1 MAHPSVQPREM
12 WMCLRFGELE
22 INVAAEGVSY
32 APDVC
37 HDMLG
42 HLLKGFGKAIEELRA
57 QGVIADDF
65 TDDEDEDA
73 EEEPETSE

>member
-22 INVAAEGVSY
+22 IDVAAEGVSY
-32 APDVC
+32 SPDVVD
-37 HDMLG
+37 DMLA
-42 HLLKGFGKAIEELRA
+42 HLLKGFGRAIEELRS

-65 TDDEDEDA
+65 TDDEDA
-73 EEEPETSE
+73 EEPETSE

>member
-22 INVAAEGVSY
+22 IDVAAEGVSY
-32 APDVC
+32 SPDVVD
-37 HDMLG
+37 DMLA

-65 TDDEDEDA
+65 VEDDEDA
-73 EEEPETSE
+73 EEEPETSD

>member
-37 HDMLG
+37 HDMLQ
-42 HLLKGFGKAIEELRA
+42 HLLKGFGKAIEELRS

-73 EEEPETSE
+73 EEETSE

>member
-1 MAHPSVQPREM
+1 MAHPSIQPREM

-22 INVAAEGVSY
+22 IDVAAEGVAYS
-32 APDVC
+32 PDVID
-37 HDMLG
+37 DMLA

-65 TDDEDEDA
+65 VEDED

>member
-37 HDMLG
+37 HDMLQ
-42 HLLKGFGKAIEELRA
+42 HLLSGFGKAIEELRA

-65 TDDEDEDA
+65 VEDDEDA
-73 EEEPETSE
+73 EEEPEE